1 MEIFDVRDRMEELM
15 TEKGISKENLAEAM
29 GCSRRIVTY
38 WFSRQR
44 AFNEDWMLGLCNA
57 LGVTPNEFFKVEE
70 SAKPPMPCTELP
82 APDEAQ
88 REDGK
93 HPMPCTELDCL
104 ARLCRMD
111 DETIRRKLAAIQKKE
126 LLLQLVLQYRNAD
139 LDSRE
144 QWEDIFGE
152 ESESDT

>member
-15 TEKGISKENLAEAM
+15 IEKGISKENLAEAM

-70 SAKPPMPCTELP
+70 ESGKHPIPCTELA
-82 APDEAQ
+82 APDETQ

-111 DETIRRKLAAIQKKE
+111 DETIRRKLAAIRKEE
-126 LLLQLVLQYRNAD
+126 LLLKLVLQYRDTD
-139 LDSRE
+139 LDLR
-144 QWEDIFGE
+144 EDIFGE
-152 ESESDT
+152 ESGSDT